1 MIQLGS
7 SGSVALNSW
16 AFSPAPRLHIL
27 IQAIKGEWALHSRN
41 PCSSERFHGKRPGSQ
56 NPGRLTSGICP
67 DVPIKERSKGEK
79 QRNLCTLERGTNK
92 GVNDPKFICQVLA
105 WALVHRN
112 NYTGRKGKRSTKLS
126 RSDLVLIHL
135 LILISVLIL
144 QGAPKKSLLPN
155 GTTIA
160 PRRWSS
166 PGCSLAI
173 MEN

>member
-1 MIQLGS
+1 MSIRWKFKSQPPWFINAHS
-7 SGSVALNSW
+7 SRVLSVAVLNMISKNQDKNIKGGLSILYLW
-16 AFSPAPRLHIL
+16 FNTERSQGRNWNCDLYCYIDFLLCSCSNSFL
-27 IQAIKGEWALHSRN
+27 IQPRN
-41 PCSSERFHGKRPGSQ
+41 
-56 NPGRLTSGICP
+56 NCP

-135 LILISVLIL
+135 LIFISVLIL
-144 QGAPKKSLLPN
+144 
-155 GTTIA
+155 
-160 PRRWSS
+160 
-166 PGCSLAI
+166 
-173 MEN
+173 